1 MPEGEVQTEH
11 ANAVLYSRK
20 VSAFVFDI
28 GQKMTVV
35 HSHHVG
41 AHPCT
46 SNLCLSCIRR
56 KGRIGVRLRRNSSC
70 IRPVHRSCRCIA
82 AQASLSERVRV
93 LSASLSLYPKMYLP
107 LLNTRSI
114 CLNKAL
120 TTRPACLLKVAASTK
135 QFQTPEHWREH
146 VKGMAGGKQR
156 ALHRCKRR
164 FAHVA

>member
-1 MPEGEVQTEH
+1 M
-11 ANAVLYSRK
+11 
-20 VSAFVFDI
+20 FDI
-28 GQKMTVV
+28 GQKMTAV
-35 HSHHVG
+35 HAHHVG

-46 SNLCLSCIRR
+46 SNLCHSCIWR
-56 KGRIGVRLRRNSSC
+56 KGRISVRLRRNSSC
-70 IRPVHRSCRCIA
+70 IRPVHGLFRCIA
-82 AQASLSERVRV
+82 AQASLSERVRI
-93 LSASLSLYPKMYLP
+93 LSASLSLDSRIYLP

-135 QFQTPEHWREH
+135 QFQIPEHWQEH
-146 VKGMAGGKQR
+146 AKGMAGGKQR